1 MTDMIALQA
10 ILWFSVGFYGV
21 AWSIA
26 IVDWLVAR
34 YHRRLN
40 QTVNNCPPK

>member
-1 MTDMIALQA
+1 MTDFMALQA
-10 ILWFSVGFYGV
+10 VFWFSLGFYGV

-26 IVDWLVAR
+26 ISDWLVSR

-40 QTVNNCPPK
+40 QTDKN